1 VLCISA
7 DRQRELLKQIPEMN
21 AYFHMVF
28 KTVYAAA
35 QMKVRYLCEFSKE
48 ELYQHFLEHFLDF
61 TQRVPQYL
69 LASFLSFTPE
79 YLSEIRKKYLS

>member
-35 QMKVRYLCEFSKE
+35 QMKVRYLCV
-48 ELYQHFLEHFLDF
+48 HFLEHFPDF